1 MAIEIEKTNNKE
13 LVPLEHYLKEYAKA
27 DPMEIS
33 ARTGVDYDAKRQV
46 FSVRFLG
53 RSYEVAWPE
62 FAVACLDESGV
73 YSPLAETN
81 PAKILVVRFLLE
93 GAACASTGKFLT
105 YREVPWGEVYYRQ
118 FNGRCMMRLAFSYGN
133 RLEQFH
139 SACRALE
146 AEPVKAGDAAYQFEI
161 FPGYFVQF
169 LLWEGDEEFPPSSQI
184 LFSDNFPAAFHAED
198 LVVVCDVIIGT
209 LKAMGSAS

>member
-1 MAIEIEKTNNKE
+1 MAMEIEKTNNKE
-13 LVPLEHYLKEYAKA
+13 LIPLEHYLGEYRKA
-27 DPMEIS
+27 DPQEIS
-33 ARTGVDYDAKRQV
+33 ARTGFPFDRERSV
-46 FSVRFLG
+46 FHVTFLG
-53 RSYEVAWPE
+53 REYEVAFPE
-62 FAVACLDESGV
+62 FAVKCLDEKYG
-73 YSPLAETN
+73 YSPLLETN

-93 GAACASTGKFLT
+93 GAASVSTGKFLT

-133 RLEQFH
+133 KLEAFRT
-139 SACRALE
+139 ACEAMG
-146 AEPVKAGDAAYQFEI
+146 AEPVKAADAAYQFQV

-184 LFSDNFPAAFHAED
+184 LFSDNFTAAFHAED

-209 LKAMGSAS
+209 LKKH

>member
-1 MAIEIEKTNNKE
+1 MTMEIEKNNNKE
-13 LVPLEHYLKEYAKA
+13 LVPLEHYLTEFRKA
-27 DPMEIS
+27 DPDEIS
-33 ARTGVDYDAKRQV
+33 ARTGFIFDSERRMFKVT
-46 FSVRFLG
+46 FLG
-53 RSYEVAWPE
+53 REYEISHPE
-62 FAVACLDESGV
+62 FEIKCMDEKYG
-73 YSPLAETN
+73 YSPLTETN

-93 GAACASTGKFLT
+93 GAASVSTGKFLT

-133 RLEQFH
+133 KTEQFRE
-139 SACRALE
+139 AGRIMG
-146 AEPVKAGDAAYQFEI
+146 AEPVKAGDAGCQFEV

-169 LLWEGDEEFPPSSQI
+169 LLWEGDEEFPPASQI

-209 LKAMGSAS
+209 LKKCG

>member
-1 MAIEIEKTNNKE
+1 MAIEMEKQNNKE
-13 LVPLEHYLKEYAKA
+13 LVPLEHYLDEYRKA
-27 DPMEIS
+27 DPEEIS
-33 ARTGVDYDAKRQV
+33 ARTGVPYDEERQV
-46 FSVRFLG
+46 FQITFLG
-53 RSYEVAWPE
+53 RSYEVAHPE
-62 FAVACLDESGV
+62 FGVKCLDEHEG
-73 YSPLAETN
+73 YSPLTETN

-93 GAACASTGKFLT
+93 GAACVSTGKFLT

-118 FNGRCMMRLAFSYGN
+118 FSGRCMARLAFSYGN
-133 RLEQFH
+133 KLEQFRK
-139 SACRALE
+139 AADALG
-146 AEPVKAGDAAYQFEI
+146 AEPVKAGDEGRQFEV

-209 LKAMGSAS
+209 LKKYGIS